1 MGLRIKIFADG
12 ADLEEMLQAHDSGLV
27 QGFTT
32 NPTLMRK
39 AGVAD
44 YEEFARSV
52 LREIQ
57 DMPIS
62 FEVFSDDI
70 GEMASQA
77 RTIAAWGSNVY
88 VKIPVTN
95 TQGESTAGIVRELS
109 RQGIRLNITALLSL
123 SQVRRVCEALDE
135 RTPAIVS
142 LFAGRVADTGR
153 DPVPMMREAVQIL
166 RARPLAELLWAS
178 PREILNLIQA
188 DETGCHIIT
197 MTNDLLKKISLLGTE
212 LEVLS
217 LQTVKMFYDDAAA
230 SRYHL

>member
-44 YEEFARSV
+44 YEQFARSV

-230 SRYHL
+230 S